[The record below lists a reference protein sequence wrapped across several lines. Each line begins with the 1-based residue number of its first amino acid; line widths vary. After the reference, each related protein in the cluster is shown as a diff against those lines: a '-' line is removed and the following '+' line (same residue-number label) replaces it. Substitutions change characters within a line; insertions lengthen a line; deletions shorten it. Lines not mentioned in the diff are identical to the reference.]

1 MASSSASSNSNPI
14 DPRLRDTAAS
24 AGAFAQ
30 RVANNLPTPIAAH
43 PPPSRSTA
51 TGPPHQQYPAAFQPS
66 PRPISYLPHTPQS
79 GENAGSDHD
88 GGPDDPKRSR
98 ACEACR
104 GLKVRC
110 ELDPNN
116 PQGDC
121 KRCAKAGRTCII
133 TVPSRKRQKKTD
145 SRVAELEKKIDAL
158 TESLKAKSA
167 RNSDADEN
175 QGSFA
180 QARPNPYQQVTNG
193 GYNSPFASHPEAR
206 TNSTEWSSY
215 SKAPEFETKK
225 SSAPPMVMAG
235 QKRKHADSPHFPNSP
250 VPTPRAPVDGG
261 KQQYAAS
268 ELGGATVPVRKA
280 QTHEYADVVDRGL
293 LTSEMANVMFMCYV
307 ERMAPHMPAVVFPE
321 GTTSAEVRKT
331 KPTLFLAIL
340 ASSAG
345 MNYPE
350 LQRTLTKEVMNIY
363 AERIIVNGEK
373 TIELIQALHIST
385 LWYWPPEH
393 FEELKFYQ
401 LIHIAAVMAIDVG
414 MGKKS
419 KVNKGKLAGG
429 LWRDHPW
436 RRTPYPDP
444 ESPEARR
451 SWMVCYFLCCNASMG
466 LRRPNLIR
474 WAPFMENCLE
484 FFETSPDTLASDKL
498 LCEWVRNQH
507 ISEEIGAQFAMDDPT
522 AVVSIA
528 DSKVQFALKGFERDL
543 EKWHGHIP
551 NEARCAPLQIAHHVV
566 NLYMHEVALH
576 VDHNVDEFK
585 PPFTEDVFRGD
596 AVHATDALTAVQI
609 SALSSCLTAID
620 GIFETFLRFNVETI
634 RCLPIFNFIRVA
646 YAVVVLIKMYFAATT
661 PNSELGKVIDKDNMK
676 VEQYLDDLVEVF
688 RAAAAD
694 EKSRPAAKFFM
705 VLIMLKTW
713 FHRQREGKVAHLSSP
728 PRLASTLLTETA
740 PETPGDAIPRQ
751 KGKAVQKNGQQSFSP
766 TNTPLQLLSE
776 VATGNSRGQ
785 ADNGS
790 QYPGGLNEWQQP
802 GQGFDMNQFNMP
814 PGYMAM
820 PPNFDPSL
828 GLDMGYTMGDNFE
841 QAIGMSLGVGDFG
854 YDDSFLGHL
863 MDANG
868 AGFDG
873 FSS

>member
-1 MASSSASSNSNPI
+1 MASASSNANAI

-24 AGAFAQ
+24 ADAFAQ

-43 PPPSRSTA
+43 PPPSRNGA

-66 PRPISYLPHTPQS
+66 PRPISYLPQTPQS
-79 GENAGSDHD
+79 GENAPSDHD

-98 ACEACR
+98 AF
-104 GLKVRC
+104 
-110 ELDPNN
+110 
-116 PQGDC
+116 
-121 KRCAKAGRTCII
+121 
-133 TVPSRKRQKKTD
+133 PSRKRQKKTD

-167 RNSDADEN
+167 RNSEADEN
-175 QGSFA
+175 FA

-193 GYNSPFASHPEAR
+193 GYNAPFASRPEAR
-206 TNSTEWSSY
+206 TNSNEWSSY
-215 SKAPEFETKK
+215 SKAPEFETRK

-235 QKRKHADSPHFPNSP
+235 QKRKHADSRDFPNSP
-250 VPTPRAPVDGG
+250 APTPRAPVDGG

-268 ELGGATVPVRKA
+268 ELGGATMPVKKA

-293 LTSEMANVMFMCYV
+293 LTAEMANVMFMCYV
-307 ERMAPHMPAVVFPE
+307 ERMAPHMPAVIFPE

-340 ASSAG
+340 ASSSG
-345 MNYPE
+345 MNYPG

-373 TIELIQALHIST
+373 TLELIQALHVST

-401 LIHIAAVMAIDVG
+401 LIHISAVMAIDVG

-419 KVNKGKLAGG
+419 KTNKGKFAGG

-451 SWMVCYFLCCNASMG
+451 SWMICYFLCCNASMG

-474 WAPFMENCLE
+474 WTPFMDNCLE

-507 ISEEIGAQFAMDDPT
+507 IAEEVGAQFAMDDPT
-522 AVVSIA
+522 AVVSIT

-543 EKWHGHIP
+543 EKWHSHIP
-551 NEARCAPLQIAHHVV
+551 DEARSPPLQIAHHVAS
-566 NLYMHEVALH
+566 LYMHEVALH

-585 PPFTEDVFRGD
+585 PPFTEE
-596 AVHATDALTAVQI
+596 I

-620 GIFETFLRFNVETI
+620 GIFEAFFRFDVETI

-676 VEQYLDDLVEVF
+676 VEQYLDNLVEIF

-694 EKSRPAAKFFM
+694 DKSRPSAKFFM

-713 FHRQREGKVAHLSSP
+713 FHRQSEGKVAHLSSP
-728 PRLASTLLTETA
+728 PRLSSTLLTETA
-740 PETPGDAIPRQ
+740 AETPGDTIPRQ
-751 KGKAVQKNGQQSFSP
+751 KGKGTQNNGQQSFSP
-766 TNTPLQLLSE
+766 ANTPLQLLSE

-785 ADNGS
+785 ADNVS
-790 QYPGGLNEWQQP
+790 QYPGGVNEWQQP
-802 GQGFDMNQFNMP
+802 GQGFDMNQFSMA
-814 PGYMAM
+814 PGYMSM
-820 PPNFDPSL
+820 PVNFDPSF
-828 GLDMGYTMGDNFE
+828 GMDIGYTMGDNFE
-841 QAIGMSLGVGDFG
+841 QAIGMSLGMGDFG
-854 YDDSFLGHL
+854 YDDAFLGHL
-863 MDANG
+863 MDSGNG

-873 FSS
+873 FSG

>member
-1 MASSSASSNSNPI
+1 MKPDAVCI
-14 DPRLRDTAAS
+14 
-24 AGAFAQ
+24 
-30 RVANNLPTPIAAH
+30 LPNVSI
-43 PPPSRSTA
+43 
-51 TGPPHQQYPAAFQPS
+51 
-66 PRPISYLPHTPQS
+66 
-79 GENAGSDHD
+79 EN
-88 GGPDDPKRSR
+88 
-98 ACEACR
+98 
-104 GLKVRC
+104 
-110 ELDPNN
+110 
-116 PQGDC
+116 
-121 KRCAKAGRTCII
+121 
-133 TVPSRKRQKKTD
+133 
-145 SRVAELEKKIDAL
+145 
-158 TESLKAKSA
+158 
-167 RNSDADEN
+167 
-175 QGSFA
+175 
-180 QARPNPYQQVTNG
+180 
-193 GYNSPFASHPEAR
+193 
-206 TNSTEWSSY
+206 
-215 SKAPEFETKK
+215 
-225 SSAPPMVMAG
+225 
-235 QKRKHADSPHFPNSP
+235 
-250 VPTPRAPVDGG
+250 
-261 KQQYAAS
+261 
-268 ELGGATVPVRKA
+268 
-280 QTHEYADVVDRGL
+280 L
-293 LTSEMANVMFMCYV
+293 LT
-307 ERMAPHMPAVVFPE
+307 
-321 GTTSAEVRKT
+321 
-331 KPTLFLAIL
+331 
-340 ASSAG
+340 
-345 MNYPE
+345 
-350 LQRTLTKEVMNIY
+350 
-363 AERIIVNGEK
+363 
-373 TIELIQALHIST
+373 
-385 LWYWPPEH
+385 
-393 FEELKFYQ
+393 
-401 LIHIAAVMAIDVG
+401 
-414 MGKKS
+414 
-419 KVNKGKLAGG
+419 
-429 LWRDHPW
+429 
-436 RRTPYPDP
+436 
-444 ESPEARR
+444 
-451 SWMVCYFLCCNASMG
+451 
-466 LRRPNLIR
+466 
-474 WAPFMENCLE
+474 CL
-484 FFETSPDTLASDKL
+484 
-498 LCEWVRNQH
+498 
-507 ISEEIGAQFAMDDPT
+507 
-522 AVVSIA
+522 
-528 DSKVQFALKGFERDL
+528 
-543 EKWHGHIP
+543 
-551 NEARCAPLQIAHHVV
+551 APLQIAHHVV

-728 PRLASTLLTETA
+728 PRSASTLLTETA

-751 KGKAVQKNGQQSFSP
+751 KGKGVQKNGQQSFSP